1 MRSRSPTGPSAA
13 PSTAWA
19 SVGSGPVMSWPSAP
33 SRGGSQKGAEK
44 RGLDQKERA
53 LLLML
58 DETIITETPPLY
70 NAYGH
75 IGEQVRVPIT
85 GNRAKRILHGAINVK
100 SGDVELLITEEW
112 VNETH
117 QAFLAMI
124 RSHWRGWNPVLF
136 EDRASQHKSPS
147 SLALAEE
154 LGIEVRLLPR
164 ATPELNAMDH
174 LWRHAKR
181 QAVGDRPTVTVDDS
195 ALAVCRYILDL
206 SPRERLRQAGVLSGH
221 FWLTG

>member
-1 MRSRSPTGPSAA
+1 LEAT
-13 PSTAWA
+13 
-19 SVGSGPVMSWPSAP
+19 P
-33 SRGGSQKGAEK
+33 SRVGPPPPDLATVKRGLK
-44 RGLDQKERA
+44 RGLDQKERSV
-53 LLLML
+53 LLML

-75 IGEQVRVPIT
+75 VGEQVRVPIT
-85 GNRAKRILHGAINVK
+85 GNRAKRFLHGAINVT
-100 SGDVELLITEEW
+100 SGDVSLLITEEW
-112 VNETH
+112 VNETS
-117 QAFLAMI
+117 QAFLAMV

-136 EDRASQHKSPS
+136 EDRASQHTSPS

-181 QAVGDRPTVTVDDS
+181 QAVGDRPTVTVADS
-195 ALAVCRYILDL
+195 ALAVCRYIIDL
-206 SPRERLRQAGVLSGH
+206 SPRERLRQAGVLSGN
-221 FWLTG
+221 FRLTTSGNRVVTPRA